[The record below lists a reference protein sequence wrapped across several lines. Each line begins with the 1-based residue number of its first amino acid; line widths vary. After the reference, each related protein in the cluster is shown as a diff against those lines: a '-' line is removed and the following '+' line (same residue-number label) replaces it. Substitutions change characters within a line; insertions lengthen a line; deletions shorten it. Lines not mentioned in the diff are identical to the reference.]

1 MLRGTTLPIARSR
14 ATVITLCFL
23 LGFLNYLD
31 RVVISF
37 SVAPIQQ
44 EFGLNNTEFGF
55 LMSAFALG
63 TLSING
69 VSGWILDKSSV
80 RLVWTISVLAWSTVM
95 VLQGLAPTL
104 LVFIGLRYLL
114 GLGEGINFPAMNRA
128 MADWMDP
135 KKLGRQISFCLL
147 GVPLA
152 LMVGGPLLSNLIE
165 SFGWRVSFIILGVLG
180 MLLGLGWMVF
190 YRNAPR
196 EITTAKTEGE
206 SPAPRWRDLLRNPTL
221 LATSWSF
228 FAFGYVL
235 FFGVSWLPGYLG
247 QTYGMDITKVGWFSV
262 LPWAIA
268 LALMPLAGW
277 ISDRIMAR
285 TGSIRASRVHLIWIC
300 QAVAVLFFA
309 ALIMTPNATVALVCL
324 SFAIGFAMMPNS
336 PYYSICSDLFPRQA
350 GSATG
355 IIVTFFSAS
364 GIISPLLTGW
374 LSVIFGGFGAAIV
387 ALIVIVGSAV
397 AGMVIFAR
405 PDGPPHDPPAK
416 ASDPSFAS

>member
-1 MLRGTTLPIARSR
+1 MHPPLSLTRSR
-14 ATVITLCFL
+14 GTVITLCFL
-23 LGFLNYLD
+23 LGLLNYLD

-37 SVAPIQQ
+37 SVSPIQK
-44 EFGLNNTEFGF
+44 EFGINNTEFGF

-69 VSGWILDKSSV
+69 FSGWILDRSNV
-80 RLVWTISVLAWSTVM
+80 RIVWGVAVLLWSATM
-95 VLQGLAPTL
+95 ILQGFTPTL
-104 LVFIGLRYLL
+104 LIFIGLRYLL
-114 GLGEGINFPAMNRA
+114 GLGEGVNFPAMDRA

-135 KKLGRQISFCLL
+135 KKLSRQISFCLL

-152 LMVGGPLLSNLIE
+152 LMIGGPLLSNLIQ
-165 SFGWRVSFIILGVLG
+165 SFGWRSSFI
-180 MLLGLGWMVF
+180 LLGIVGILLGILWLTF

-196 EITTAKTEGE
+196 ETE
-206 SPAPRWRDLLRNPTL
+206 SRAVDPDAPAPRWRDLLRNPTL

-247 QTYGMDITKVGWFSV
+247 QTYGMDVTKVGWFSV

-277 ISDRIMAR
+277 ISDRIMIR
-285 TGSIRASRVHLIWIC
+285 TGSVRASRVHLIWIC
-300 QAVAVLFFA
+300 QTVAVLFFA
-309 ALIMTPNATVALVCL
+309 ALLLAPSSTGALIFL
-324 SFAIGFAMMPNS
+324 SLAIGFAMMPNA
-336 PYYSICSDLFPRQA
+336 PYYSICSDLFPAQS

-355 IIVTFFSAS
+355 ILVTFFSAS
-364 GIISPLLTGW
+364 GIVSPLLTGW
-374 LSVIFGGFGAAIV
+374 LSVLFGGFDAAIG

-397 AGMVIFAR
+397 VGMVVFAR
-405 PDGPPHDPPAK
+405 PR
-416 ASDPSFAS
+416 

>member
-1 MLRGTTLPIARSR
+1 MNSPTHIARSR
-14 ATVITLCFL
+14 RTVIILCFL
-23 LGFLNYLD
+23 LGLLNYLD

-37 SVAPIQQ
+37 SISPIQK
-44 EFGLNNTEFGF
+44 EFGINNTEFGF

-69 VSGWILDKSSV
+69 VAGWVLDKSNV
-80 RLVWTISVLAWSTVM
+80 RLVWTIAVLAWSVVM
-95 VLQGLAPTL
+95 ILQGFAPTL
-104 LVFIGLRYLL
+104 LVFVGLRYVL
-114 GLGEGINFPAMNRA
+114 GLGEGVNFPAMNRA
-128 MADWMDP
+128 LADWMDP
-135 KKLGRQISFCLL
+135 KELGRQVSLSLL

-152 LMVGGPLLSNLIE
+152 LMIGGPLLSNLVE
-165 SFGWRVSFIILGVLG
+165 SFGWRVSFITLGVVG
-180 MLLGLGWMVF
+180 IFLGLGWVAF

-196 EITTAKTEGE
+196 DIILSKTD
-206 SPAPRWRDLLRNPTL
+206 SDAPAPRWRDLLRNPTL

-247 QTYGMDITKVGWFSV
+247 QTYGMDVTKVGWFSV
-262 LPWAIA
+262 MPWAIT
-268 LALMPLAGW
+268 LALIPVAGW
-277 ISDRIMAR
+277 MSDRIMVR
-285 TGSIRASRVHLIWIC
+285 TGSIRRSRVHLIWVC
-300 QAVAVLFFA
+300 QAVAVVFFA
-309 ALIMTPNATVALVCL
+309 ALLMAPTPTVALICL
-324 SFAIGFAMMPNS
+324 SLAIGFAMMPNA

-374 LSVIFGGFGAAIV
+374 LSVVFGDFDAAIG

-405 PDGPPHDPPAK
+405 PDAPDTSRA
-416 ASDPSFAS
+416 A

>member
-1 MLRGTTLPIARSR
+1 MKTTASVARSR

-23 LGFLNYLD
+23 LGLLNYLD

-37 SVAPIQQ
+37 SVSPIQK

-63 TLSING
+63 TLSVNG
-69 VSGWILDKSSV
+69 VSGWILDKTNV
-80 RLVWTISVLAWSTVM
+80 RLVWTIAVLCWSAVM
-95 VLQGLAPTL
+95 VLQGFAPTL
-104 LVFIGLRYLL
+104 LVFIILRYFL
-114 GLGEGINFPAMNRA
+114 GMGEGVNFPAMNRA

-135 KKLGRQISFCLL
+135 KKLGRQISLCLL

-152 LMVGGPLLSNLIE
+152 LMIGGPLLSNLIE
-165 SFGWRVSFIILGVLG
+165 SFGWRVSFIILGVVG
-180 MLLGLGWMVF
+180 MLMGLGWFAF
-190 YRNAPR
+190 YRNAPQ
-196 EITTAKTEGE
+196 EIHKAKSE
-206 SPAPRWRDLLRNPTL
+206 SEEPAPRWSDLLRNPTL

-247 QTYGMDITKVGWFSV
+247 QTYGMDVTKIGWFSV

-268 LALMPLAGW
+268 LVLMPLGGL

-285 TGSIRASRVHLIWIC
+285 SGSIRASRVHLIWIC
-300 QAVAVLFFA
+300 QAIAVLFFA
-309 ALIMTPNATVALVCL
+309 ALIFAPNSKIALVCL
-324 SFAIGFAMMPNS
+324 SLAIGFAMMPNA
-336 PYYSICSDLFPRQA
+336 PYYSICSDPFPRQA

-374 LSVIFGGFGAAIV
+374 LSVVFGGFGAAIV
-387 ALIVIVGSAV
+387 ALIVIVGTAV
-397 AGMVIFAR
+397 AGMVLFAQ
-405 PDGPPHDPPAK
+405 PDSPKLCKPEST
-416 ASDPSFAS
+416 ASTID